1 MILIAKHLVLATRP
15 KQWTKNLIIF
25 FAFFFTVGETWG
37 LDDFSYAATLLYRS
51 LFAFVCFCILAS
63 SVYLLNDLIDA
74 DRDRLHP
81 RKRLRPIAAGLI
93 PAPIALLASLT
104 LAFIGVAL
112 SFYISFA
119 LGVLSIIYFLMMVCY
134 SLFLKHVV
142 ILDVMIIS
150 GGFVLRAM
158 AGALVLDV
166 SISPWLYICTSLGA
180 LFLGFSK
187 RYSELRSIG
196 PTGQRDSLSQYSEKL
211 LEQLLAIV
219 APCTLLS
226 YTLYTFTSENLP
238 ENHSMMLTIP
248 FVLYGLFRYLAL
260 VHRDGLGEK
269 PEEILLRDYPLLLNI
284 LLWLISAS
292 FILLL
297 YR

>member
-81 RKRLRPIAAGLI
+81 GKRLRPIAAGLI

-119 LGVLSIIYFLMMVCY
+119 LGVLSILYFLMMVCY

-150 GGFVLRAM
+150 GGFVL
-158 AGALVLDV
+158 
-166 SISPWLYICTSLGA
+166 SL
-180 LFLGFSK
+180 
-187 RYSELRSIG
+187 IH
-196 PTGQRDSLSQYSEKL
+196 
-211 LEQLLAIV
+211 I
-219 APCTLLS
+219 
-226 YTLYTFTSENLP
+226 
-238 ENHSMMLTIP
+238 
-248 FVLYGLFRYLAL
+248 
-260 VHRDGLGEK
+260 
-269 PEEILLRDYPLLLNI
+269 
-284 LLWLISAS
+284 
-292 FILLL
+292 
-297 YR
+297 